1 MARAKAFMDKYLE
14 RWTSRKL
21 LVWSTATTFLAL
33 GKLGPDEWV
42 AVSLAYIGI
51 QGLADIA
58 TRWKHG
64 EGKQNNEQ

>member
-1 MARAKAFMDKYLE
+1 MARVKAFIDKHLE

-33 GKLGPDEWV
+33 GKLNSDEWV

-51 QGLADIA
+51 QSTPHEFAA
-58 TRWKHG
+58 TR
-64 EGKQNNEQ
+64 KQSVQKFHRL

>member
-1 MARAKAFMDKYLE
+1 MARVKAFLDKYLE

-21 LVWSTATTFLAL
+21 LVWSTATTFLDL
-33 GKLGPDEWV
+33 GKLGSDEWV

-64 EGKQNNEQ
+64 NGKPDDE

>member
-1 MARAKAFMDKYLE
+1 MTQLKAHLDKFLE

-21 LVWSTATTFLAL
+21 MVWGAATTFLAFD
-33 GKLGPDEWV
+33 KLGPDEWV

-51 QGLADIA
+51 EGLADIA

-64 EGKQNNEQ
+64 DNR

>member
-1 MARAKAFMDKYLE
+1 MTRIKAFLDKYLE

-21 LVWSTATTFLAL
+21 LVWLTASGFLATN
-33 GKLGPDEWV
+33 KLGPDEWV

-51 QGLADIA
+51 EGLADIA

-64 EGKQNNEQ
+64 T

>member
-1 MARAKAFMDKYLE
+1 MARTKAFIDKHLE

-33 GKLGPDEWV
+33 GKLNSDEWV

-64 EGKQNNEQ
+64 

>member
-1 MARAKAFMDKYLE
+1 MARIKAFMDKYLE

-33 GKLGPDEWV
+33 DKLGADEWV

-51 QGLADIA
+51 EGLAAIA

-64 EGKQNNEQ
+64 EGKQNDE

>member
-1 MARAKAFMDKYLE
+1 MARTKAFLDKHLE
-14 RWTSRKL
+14 RWMSRKL
-21 LVWSTATTFLAL
+21 LVWSTATTFLAFE
-33 GKLGPDEWV
+33 KLSSDEWV
-42 AVSLAYIGI
+42 AVSLTYIGI

>member
-1 MARAKAFMDKYLE
+1 MARVKAFMDKYLE
-14 RWTSRKL
+14 RWMSRKL

-33 GKLGPDEWV
+33 EKLNSDEWV

-64 EGKQNNEQ
+64 GGKQNDE